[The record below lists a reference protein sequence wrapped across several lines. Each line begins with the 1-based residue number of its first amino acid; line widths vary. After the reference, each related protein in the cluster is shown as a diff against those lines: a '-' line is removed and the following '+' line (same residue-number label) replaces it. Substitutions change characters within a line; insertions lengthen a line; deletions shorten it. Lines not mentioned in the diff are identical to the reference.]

1 MSDTDNGWR
10 EFTFKDSGRTVQIR
24 KVSFLL
30 LPELRKAYEKQ
41 NPPPAPPMQEVKY
54 GDRTEQ
60 EANYADPDYARRLEK
75 YNDTARQVV
84 EEQARHLYAQRG
96 VQCEVDAAAVTE
108 LREQLHDSGTELDP
122 DDKFV
127 YLWYLCVGSPED
139 YDEFTDALL
148 RRNQPTAEAVQEN
161 LNSFRH

>member
-1 MSDTDNGWR
+1 MEENNGWR

-30 LPELRKAYEKQ
+30 LPELRRAYEKQ
-41 NPPPAPPMQEVKY
+41 NPPPEPPLQEVRY

-60 EANYADPDYARRLEK
+60 EANLADPDYARRLSA
-75 YNDTARQVV
+75 YNDKSRQVV
-84 EEQARHLYAQRG
+84 EEQARHLYTQRG
-96 VQCEVDAAAVTE
+96 VQCVVDVPAVTE
-108 LREQLHDSGTELDP
+108 LREQMKILGTELDP

-127 YLWYLCVGSPED
+127 YVWHICIGSPED